1 MTTRRVLMAVVAL
14 FSLVAAQEHQ
24 PAQRQA
30 VPEFDKL
37 KTLAGNWAG
46 TYNGPAEPPKTGNV
60 TMPVKANFRAVS
72 NGTAVVLTSDGGTDQ
87 EMITVFH
94 PDGASLMATHYCS
107 IGNQPRMRM
116 VPSSDPNKLVFK
128 FSDITNLA
136 PTQPGHIKDLT
147 ITFLGPDHHV
157 EEWTSVAAGK
167 EAVARFD
174 MRRVK

>member
-14 FSLVAAQEHQ
+14 FSLLAAQEHQ

-30 VPEFDKL
+30 APEFQKL

-72 NGTAVVLTSDGGTDQ
+72 NGTAVMLTSDGGTDQ

-94 PDGASLMATHYCS
+94 PDGASLMVTHYCS
-107 IGNQPRMRM
+107 MGNQPRMRLAA
-116 VPSSDPNKLVFK
+116 SKDPNQLVFK
-128 FSDITNLA
+128 FADITNLT
-136 PTQPGHIKDLT
+136 PTQPDHIKDLT
-147 ITFLGPDHHV
+147 ITFLGPDHHI
-157 EEWTSVAAGK
+157 EEWTAVAAGK
-167 EAVARFD
+167 ENVARLD
-174 MRRVK
+174 MHRAR